1 MGSAAST
8 REVVTVT
15 SPTGP
20 PGPPGSLPVRP
31 PRWLLALVLLLAL
44 AEVVLLIRIASLIGA
59 GATLALLIGSAL
71 LGLVVIASRRATG
84 RGFDLLSGF
93 LLILPGVLSTL
104 AGLVLL
110 APPVRSVVRN
120 RFHRWIREQHLVR
133 PQDIVITDVQVQ
145 DVQVSGTCRYGRS
158 SRINRI
164 DRPWID
170 RPRTA
175 NRVGPIRTDPDSPH
189 GSDER
194 AAQALRRCVS
204 APLRSSF
211 SRSSRSTSS
220 SAVVRRSMSMSQWV
234 RGGLTGLAS
243 GVSAF
248 ARVAIAP
255 QRHSHSAGRSAS
267 MDIGTTTT
275 WPLGQSNVTF

>member
-1 MGSAAST
+1 M
-8 REVVTVT
+8 T

-145 DVQVSGTCRYGRS
+145 DVQVQDVQVRDVQVREVLADQQDRQTLDRQATDGEQGRPDT
-158 SRINRI
+158 
-164 DRPWID
+164 DRP
-170 RPRTA
+170 
-175 NRVGPIRTDPDSPH
+175 
-189 GSDER
+189 
-194 AAQALRRCVS
+194 
-204 APLRSSF
+204 
-211 SRSSRSTSS
+211 
-220 SAVVRRSMSMSQWV
+220 
-234 RGGLTGLAS
+234 
-243 GVSAF
+243 
-248 ARVAIAP
+248 
-255 QRHSHSAGRSAS
+255 
-267 MDIGTTTT
+267 
-275 WPLGQSNVTF
+275 